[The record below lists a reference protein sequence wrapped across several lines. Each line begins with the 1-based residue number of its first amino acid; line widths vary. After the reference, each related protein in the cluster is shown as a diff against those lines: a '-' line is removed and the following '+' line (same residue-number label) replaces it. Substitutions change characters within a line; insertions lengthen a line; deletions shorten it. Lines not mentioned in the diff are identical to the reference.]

1 MASSTKQVKDHV
13 DDIDKILDDINE
25 VEPDNNESNIDITPV
40 QALNEIDL
48 KISNVSSISGESNSL
63 SSGSSL
69 DNTQIITAS

>member
-1 MASSTKQVKDHV
+1 VKDHV